1 MMDDFQWKVNFHIE
15 LKVKEAL
22 DYYRISSDGLF
33 QFLENYTWVF
43 FHKENSKVL
52 LFEKD
57 RGFLCNPIG
66 CNSACTFVLSNRNTE
81 TTFTPF
87 KWQYFTALFF
97 QKMLLRRDRLVFYP
111 SPEYQRILW
120 ECSGFYLFNEC
131 QGSSQ
136 DY

>member
-1 MMDDFQWKVNFHIE
+1 M
-15 LKVKEAL
+15 
-22 DYYRISSDGLF
+22 
-33 QFLENYTWVF
+33 F

-97 QKMLLRRDRLVFYP
+97 QKMLLRRGRLVFFAN
-111 SPEYQRILW
+111 PEYQRKIDAVDFI
-120 ECSGFYLFNEC
+120 CSMNVKAAPKTISFPFHRL
-131 QGSSQ
+131 Q
-136 DY
+136 